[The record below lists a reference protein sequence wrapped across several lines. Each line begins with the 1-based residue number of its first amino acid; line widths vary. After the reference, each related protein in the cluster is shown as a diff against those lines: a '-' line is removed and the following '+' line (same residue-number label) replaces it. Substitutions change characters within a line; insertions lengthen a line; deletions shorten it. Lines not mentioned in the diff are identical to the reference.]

1 MNSLGEMIKDRRLS
15 KGWSKRALA
24 EKAGISHSE
33 VHRIETGERTNPSVP
48 VLNALAEALG
58 IPKDDLLLIAG
69 YKSDD
74 GDILMIE
81 RVFPELKTEKQQQTA
96 QKIIDGLARSSDMDD
111 SDYDRLVEQM
121 EMFFNYVKKKD
132 DTK

>member
-96 QKIIDGLARSSDMDD
+96 QKIIDGLARSSDMED